1 MILMR
6 LKKINFEHLK
16 KARIENAKLRKNI
29 VPAIVLVLLSTLS
42 LVYLIFNVDPDK
54 FWSKPLFFLLVFL
67 DSFFIFTIIFAKKRR
82 GLISAII
89 ICATLLLRLL
99 GQPSFYFPLVLIGVG
114 FVFEVIFT
122 LKNR

>member
-1 MILMR
+1 MR

-99 GQPSFYFPLVLIGVG
+99 GQTSFYFPLVLIGVG

>member
-99 GQPSFYFPLVLIGVG
+99 GQTSFYFPLVLIGVG